1 MIYAVLYA
9 AGIFSALAAADVG
22 YAIRKYW
29 RHSHLEKT
37 SDILEVNTHN
47 SVAEKDKYND

>member
-29 RHSHLEKT
+29 RPPHLRKT
-37 SDILEVNTHN
+37 SDTPEVNMHN
-47 SVAEKDKYND
+47 SVAEKDNYND